1 MVAGLAAKEA
11 CSWQQA
17 SLQPAGKPAASKL
30 AASVQATSHKPL
42 HLQATSSHRYC
53 TDSHPPLAHMPRQR
67 LWLCSAWHCQ
77 PFLPTPARCD
87 VGWKNCESSLLCH
100 VNPINKPACQ
110 NPRRHPHVAHGLE
123 SPWGETF
130 QSLESNLGKNE
141 SSLDWLIWNWDSTP
155 CLTNNV
161 FFTNPILSSRPEIIV
176 RHLSDDC

>member
-1 MVAGLAAKEA
+1 MIARKKSAQMVAALAAKEA

-123 SPWGETF
+123 SP
-130 QSLESNLGKNE
+130 
-141 SSLDWLIWNWDSTP
+141 
-155 CLTNNV
+155 
-161 FFTNPILSSRPEIIV
+161 
-176 RHLSDDC
+176 